1 MNVGYG
7 NTIKIIMKIRK
18 QQEAFQMRLAKDY
31 IIFPL
36 DVPSLEKARPLVDLL
51 AGHVGMFKVG
61 LELFIKEGPEVIRM
75 IKDAGDAGVFLDLK
89 LHDIPETVRRA
100 MAVVADLDV
109 AFATVHC
116 GESQKMLEAAVE
128 GCAGKLGVLG
138 VTVLTSVGSE
148 EIRSAGFQEPFFQDM
163 QTLVL
168 KRAAMAK
175 NAGCRGV
182 VCSGHEAMA
191 IKNEFGRE
199 FLTITPGIRP
209 IWEPLGADD
218 QKRVITPAQAI
229 QNGSDYL
236 VIGRPI
242 RDAADPVKAAEK
254 VALEI
259 EETF

>member
-1 MNVGYG
+1 
-7 NTIKIIMKIRK
+7 MKP
-18 QQEAFQMRLAKDY
+18 AKDY

-36 DVPSLEKARPLVDLL
+36 DVPSLEQARPLVDLL

-61 LELFIKEGPEVIRM
+61 LELFIKEGPKVIRM
-75 IKDAGDAGVFLDLK
+75 IKDAGDTGIFLDLK

-128 GCAGKLGVLG
+128 GCGGKFGVLG
-138 VTVLTSVGSE
+138 VTVLTSVSSE
-148 EIRSAGFQEPFFQDM
+148 EIRSAGFQEQFSQNM

-168 KRAAMAK
+168 KRAAMVK
-175 NAGCRGV
+175 NAGCIGV
-182 VCSGHEAMA
+182 VCSGHEAGV
-191 IKNEFGRE
+191 IKKELGRE
-199 FLTITPGIRP
+199 FLAITPGIRP
-209 IWEPLGADD
+209 IRETSGKDD
-218 QKRVITPAQAI
+218 QKRVMTPAQAI

-242 RDAADPVKAAEK
+242 RDARDPVEAAEK

-259 EETF
+259 EEAF